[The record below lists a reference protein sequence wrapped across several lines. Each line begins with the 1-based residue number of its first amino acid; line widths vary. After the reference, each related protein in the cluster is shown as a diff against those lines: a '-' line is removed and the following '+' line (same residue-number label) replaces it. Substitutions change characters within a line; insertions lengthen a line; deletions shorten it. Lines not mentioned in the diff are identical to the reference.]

1 MMGRSKK
8 IAAVLLAGF
17 CLSVMVGTLWAQ
29 SPEKLREL
37 KPEEIAKIK
46 EAMPAKAVVAPE
58 KPRKMLIF
66 WRCETFFHT
75 VIPVANE
82 ALKIMGEKTGAF
94 EVTVVTNDYSVF
106 TADTLKQFD
115 IVCLNNTTSLKFD
128 PKETPERCTALMDFV
143 KSGKGLVGIH
153 AAADNFYQWPEG
165 QEMMGNKFSGHP
177 WGGGGTWAFKID
189 EPDHPLMAPFK
200 GQGFKLSDEIYR
212 TARPLYSRD
221 KQLVLMSLD
230 TSDPTTR
237 NVKEWKEGDEDT
249 GITWIKDVGK
259 GRLFYCSFGH
269 NDAIFMN
276 PVLLEHYLRGIQ
288 FAAGDF
294 KVPTK
299 PKGAAKEQNMAQQQ
313 TAGGNWDK
321 VKAYDFGDSRQPLT
335 EISDEI
341 RKAYGKPDELKK
353 FEASLDDVL
362 KSGAKYAGKQYAC
375 RELSIIG
382 TDQSV
387 PVLAPM
393 LTNQEYSDM
402 ARYALERI
410 PGEAVD
416 KALLA
421 ALPKAEGKA
430 KIGIVNSLGERGTK
444 SAVGE
449 IAKLVDNSDKVLAG
463 AAISALGKIGGP
475 DAVTGLDKALAGAA
489 DNQKMAVYDA
499 YLKVAEK
506 MVAEGNKTGAMKIY
520 GSLNKQGVPQLVRTA
535 ALKGMVGTSTAK
547 PAEKK

>member
-1 MMGRSKK
+1 MM
-8 IAAVLLAGF
+8 AAALLAGF
-17 CLSVMVGTLWAQ
+17 CLWIVASPLWAQ

-37 KPEEIAKIK
+37 KPEEIAKITA
-46 EAMPAKAVVAPE
+46 AMPTKAVVTPE
-58 KPRKMLIF
+58 KPRKMLVF
-66 WRCETFFHT
+66 WRCEGFFHT

-82 ALKIMGEKTGAF
+82 ALKIMGQKTGAF
-94 EVTVVTNDYSVF
+94 EVTAVTDDYSVF

-115 IVCLNNTTSLKFD
+115 VVCLNNTTGLKFD
-128 PKETPERCTALMDFV
+128 PKTTPERCQALMDFI
-143 KSGKGLVGIH
+143 KNGKGVVGIH
-153 AAADNFYQWPEG
+153 AAADNFNQWPEG

-189 EPDHPLMAPFK
+189 EPDHPLMVPFK

-237 NVKEWKEGDEDT
+237 NVPEWKEGDEDT
-249 GITWIKDVGK
+249 GITWVKDWGK
-259 GRLFYCSFGH
+259 GRLFYCSLGH

-276 PVLLEHYLRGIQ
+276 PVLLDHYLRGIQ
-288 FAAGDF
+288 FAMGDF

-299 PKGAAKEQNMAQQQ
+299 PIGSAKEQNMAQQQ
-313 TAGGNWDK
+313 TAGGNWEK
-321 VKAYDFGDSRQPLT
+321 LKTYDFGDSRQPLT

-353 FEASLDDVL
+353 FETALDGVL
-362 KSGAKYAGKQYAC
+362 KSDAKYAGKQYAC

-382 TDQSV
+382 TQQSV

-410 PGEAVD
+410 PGEAAD
-416 KALLA
+416 KALLD
-421 ALPKAEGKA
+421 ALPKADGKA

-444 SAVGE
+444 PAAGE
-449 IAKLVDNSDKVLAG
+449 IAKLVDNSDRLLAG

-475 DAVTGLDKALAGAA
+475 DALKGLDKALASAP
-489 DNQKMAVYDA
+489 DNQKMLVYDA
-499 YLKVAEK
+499 YLRIADK
-506 MVAEGNKTGAMKIY
+506 MAAAGDKAGANKIY
-520 GSLNKQGVPQLVRTA
+520 VSLNKEGVPSLVRSA
-535 ALKGMVGTSTAK
+535 AMKGIAGSARGGSK
-547 PAEKK
+547 

>member
-1 MMGRSKK
+1 
-8 IAAVLLAGF
+8 
-17 CLSVMVGTLWAQ
+17 
-29 SPEKLREL
+29 
-37 KPEEIAKIK
+37 
-46 EAMPAKAVVAPE
+46 
-58 KPRKMLIF
+58 
-66 WRCETFFHT
+66 

-94 EVTVVTNDYSVF
+94 EVTAVTNDYSVF

-115 IVCLNNTTSLKFD
+115 VICLNNTTSLKFD
-128 PKETPERCTALMDFV
+128 PKVTPERCTALTDFI
-143 KSGKGLVGIH
+143 KSGKGIVGIH
-153 AAADNFYQWPEG
+153 AAADNFYQFPEA
-165 QEMMGNKFSGHP
+165 QEMMGNKFTAHP
-177 WGGGGTWAFKID
+177 WGAGSTVAIKLD
-189 EPDHPLMAPFK
+189 VPDHPLLAPFQGK
-200 GQGFKLSDEIYR
+200 GFKVKDEIYR
-212 TARPLYSRD
+212 TAPPLYNRE

-230 TSDPTTR
+230 MSDPATR
-237 NVKEWKEGDEDT
+237 DMKGVNETDKDT

-259 GRLFYCSFGH
+259 GRLFYCSLGH
-269 NDAIFMN
+269 NDEIFMTT
-276 PVLLEHYLRGIQ
+276 PILEHYLRGIQ

-299 PKGAAKEQNMAQQQ
+299 PKGAVKEQNMAQPQ

-341 RKAYGKPDELKK
+341 RKAYGKPEELKK
-353 FEASLDDVL
+353 FEASLLDIV
-362 KSGAKYAGKQYAC
+362 KSDAKYAGKQYAC

-382 TDQSV
+382 TEQSV

-421 ALPKAEGKA
+421 AVPKAEGKA
-430 KIGIVNSLGERGTK
+430 RIGIVNSLGERGTK

-449 IAKLVDNSDKVLAG
+449 IAKLVDNSDRVLAG

-475 DAVTGLDKALAGAA
+475 DAVAGLDKALASAP

-506 MVAEGNKTGAMKIY
+506 MVAQGDKAGAMKIY
-520 GSLNKQGVPQLVRTA
+520 TSLNKPSVPQLVRTA
-535 ALKGMVGTSTAK
+535 ALKGMVGASGAK
-547 PAEKK
+547 AADKK

>member
-1 MMGRSKK
+1 MM
-8 IAAVLLAGF
+8 AAVLLAGF
-17 CLSVMVGTLWAQ
+17 CLSLTVGTLWAQ

-37 KPEEIAKIK
+37 KPEEIAKITA
-46 EAMPAKAVVAPE
+46 AMPTKAVVTPE
-58 KPRKMLIF
+58 KPRKMLVF
-66 WRCETFFHT
+66 WRCEGFFHT

-82 ALKIMGEKTGAF
+82 ALKIMGQKTGAF
-94 EVTVVTNDYSVF
+94 EVTAVTDDYSVF

-115 IVCLNNTTSLKFD
+115 AICLNNTTGLKFD
-128 PKETPERCTALMDFV
+128 PQATPERCKALMDFV
-143 KSGKGLVGIH
+143 KGGKGLVGIH
-153 AAADNFYQWPEG
+153 AAADNFNQWPEG
-165 QEMMGNKFSGHP
+165 QEMMGNRFSGHP

-237 NVKEWKEGDEDT
+237 NVREWKEGDEDT
-249 GITWIKDVGK
+249 GITWVKDWGK
-259 GRLFYCSFGH
+259 GRLFYGSLGH
-269 NDAIFMN
+269 NDHIFMN
-276 PVLLEHYLRGIQ
+276 PVLLDHYLRGIQ
-288 FAAGDF
+288 FAMGDF

-299 PKGAAKEQNMAQQQ
+299 PKGSAKEQNMAQQQ
-313 TAGGNWDK
+313 TAGGNWEK
-321 VKAYDFGDSRQPLT
+321 LKTYDFGDSRQPLT
-335 EISDEI
+335 ELSDEI
-341 RKAYGKPDELKK
+341 RKAYGKPEELKK
-353 FEASLDDVL
+353 FETALDDVL
-362 KSGAKYAGKQYAC
+362 KSDAKYAGKQYAC

-382 TDQSV
+382 TQQSV

-410 PGEAVD
+410 PGDAVD

-444 SAVGE
+444 AAAGE
-449 IAKLVDNSDKVLAG
+449 IAKLVDNSDRLLAG
-463 AAISALGKIGGP
+463 AAISALGKIGGA
-475 DAVTGLDKALAGAA
+475 DALKGLDKALAGAP
-489 DNQKMAVYDA
+489 DNQKMLVYDA
-499 YLKVAEK
+499 YLRIADK
-506 MVAEGNKTGAMKIY
+506 MVAAGDKAGANKIY
-520 GSLNKQGVPQLVRTA
+520 ISLNKEGVPSLVRSA
-535 ALKGMVGTSTAK
+535 AMKGIAGSARGGNR
-547 PAEKK
+547 

>member
-1 MMGRSKK
+1 MIRSRG
-8 IAAVLLAGF
+8 IAVLLLVSF
-17 CLSVMVGTLWAQ
+17 CLSTALWAQ
-29 SPEKLREL
+29 SPKELRKVTDEA
-37 KPEEIAKIK
+37 IAKIK
-46 EAMPAKAVVAPE
+46 AAMPDKAVAQPAQ
-58 KPRKMLIF
+58 PRKMLIF
-66 WRCETFFHT
+66 WKCETFFHT

-94 EVTVVTNDYSVF
+94 QVTAVTDDYSVF
-106 TADTLKQFD
+106 NAETLKQFD
-115 IVCLNNTTSLKFD
+115 IICLNNTTSLKFD
-128 PKETPERCTALMDFV
+128 PKTTPERCQALIDFV

-177 WGGGGTWAFKID
+177 WGAGGTWAFKID

-249 GITWIKDVGK
+249 GMTWVKDVGK

-294 KVPTK
+294 PVPTK
-299 PKGAAKEQNMAQQQ
+299 PKASSVKGSGMEQQLAKIK
-313 TAGGNWDK
+313 T
-321 VKAYDFGDSRQPLT
+321 YDFGDSRAALT
-335 EISDEI
+335 ELSDEI
-341 RKAYGKPDELKK
+341 RKAYGKLEELKK
-353 FEASLDDVL
+353 YEAALIDVL
-362 KSGAKYAGKQYAC
+362 KSDAKYAGKQYAA

-387 PVLAPM
+387 PVLAGM

-410 PGEAVD
+410 PGEAVN

-430 KIGIVNSLGERGTK
+430 KIGIVNSLGERGCVAAT
-444 SAVGE
+444 GE
-449 IAKLVDNSDKVLAG
+449 IAKCAEGSDKMLCG
-463 AAISALGKIGGP
+463 AAISALGKIGSA
-475 DAVTGLDKALAGAA
+475 DAVKTLDKTLESAA
-489 DNQKMAVYDA
+489 DNHKTLVYDA
-499 YLKVAEK
+499 LLKAAEK
-506 MVAEGNKTGAMKIY
+506 MMSKGERPGALRIY
-520 GSLNKQGVPQLVRTA
+520 RNLNKEGVPQLVRTA
-535 ALKGMVGTSTAK
+535 ALKGMVNAAGRGDTK
-547 PAEKK
+547 

>member
-1 MMGRSKK
+1 MIKSRMM
-8 IAAVLLAGF
+8 AAVLLAGF
-17 CLSVMVGTLWAQ
+17 CLSVTVGTLWAQ

-46 EAMPAKAVVAPE
+46 EAMPAKAVVTPE
-58 KPRKMLIF
+58 KPRKMLVF

-94 EVTVVTNDYSVF
+94 QVTAVTNDYSVF
-106 TADTLKQFD
+106 AADTLKQFD
-115 IVCLNNTTSLKFD
+115 VICLNNTTSLKFD
-128 PKETPERCTALMDFV
+128 PKETPERCAALMDFI
-143 KSGKGLVGIH
+143 KSGKGIVGIH
-153 AAADNFYQWPEG
+153 AAADNFYQFPEA
-165 QEMMGNKFSGHP
+165 QEMMGNKFTAHP
-177 WGGGGTWAFKID
+177 WGAGSTVAIKID
-189 EPDHPLMAPFK
+189 EPDHPLTAPFQGK
-200 GQGFKLSDEIYR
+200 GFKVKDEIYR
-212 TARPLYSRD
+212 TAPPLYSRD
-221 KQLVLMSLD
+221 KQFVLMSLD
-230 TSDPTTR
+230 MSDPATR
-237 NVKEWKEGDEDT
+237 DMKGVIESDKDT
-249 GITWIKDVGK
+249 GITWIKDWGK
-259 GRLFYCSFGH
+259 GRLFYCSLGH
-269 NDAIFMN
+269 NDEIFMTT
-276 PVLLEHYLRGIQ
+276 PILEHYLRGIQ

-299 PKGAAKEQNMAQQQ
+299 PKGSAKEQNMAQQQ
-313 TAGGNWDK
+313 TAGGNWEK
-321 VKAYDFGDSRQPLT
+321 VKTYDFGDSRQPLT

-341 RKAYGKPDELKK
+341 RKAYGKPEELKK
-353 FEASLDDVL
+353 FEASLLDVV
-362 KSGAKYAGKQYAC
+362 KSNAKYAGKQYAC

-382 TDQSV
+382 TEQSV

-430 KIGIVNSLGERGTK
+430 KVGIVNSLGERGYK
-444 SAVGE
+444 PAAGE

-475 DAVTGLDKALAGAA
+475 DALKALDKALQSAP
-489 DNQKMAVYDA
+489 DNQKMVVYDA
-499 YLKVAEK
+499 YLKIAEK
-506 MVAEGNKTGAMKIY
+506 LVAEGNKAEAQKIY
-520 GSLNKQGVPQLVRTA
+520 LSLNKQGVPQLVRTA
-535 ALKGMVGTSTAK
+535 ALKGMVGAAGAK
-547 PAEKK
+547 PGTSR